1 MSLQSP
7 LKAAE
12 TSYRLRKR
20 LSGIPFSQGKESK
33 CMMKIGNSTASGN
46 SMPAEHSGSNM
57 QTDPVSKNIQNR
69 IASLRERLQSISSDE
84 NISTEDKMKKRQ
96 EIQQEISNLNQQL
109 RQHEIEQRQTQQSK
123 KQPIE
128 DFPKPRRKS
137 SKKGSGLS
145 QASMQ
150 AMISADA
157 SMKQA
162 QVQGS
167 VASAMDG
174 RAGVLKA
181 EIKQDAGRNTEDK
194 EAELAKT
201 EQKSA
206 DAAAAQMNTVSDA
219 NKAMKE
225 AARADAED
233 TERDSRTDKT
243 DSKAKSKNK
252 KSEDKD
258 VKPAVSDTETQKSKP
273 ASENATGNA
282 VDIRL

>member
-1 MSLQSP
+1 M
-7 LKAAE
+7 
-12 TSYRLRKR
+12 
-20 LSGIPFSQGKESK
+20 I
-33 CMMKIGNSTASGN
+33 KIGSFTGSDS
-46 SMPAEHSGSNM
+46 SMRTERSGSNM
-57 QTDPVSKNIQNR
+57 QTDSVSKNIQNR
-69 IASLRERLQSISSDE
+69 IATLRERLQTISSDE
-84 NISTEDKMKKRQ
+84 NMSMEDKMKKRQ

-109 RQHEIEQRQTQQSK
+109 RQHEIEQRQTQQVK

-128 DFPKPRRKS
+128 DFPKPKRKS

-150 AMISADA
+150 AMISADS

-174 RAGVLKA
+174 RAGVLKS

-206 DAAAAQMNTVSDA
+206 EAAAAQMNTVSDA
-219 NKAMKE
+219 NRAMEE

-243 DSKAKSKNK
+243 DSRAKTKNK
-252 KSEDKD
+252 KTENKD

-273 ASENATGNA
+273 ASEGTAGNT
-282 VDIRL
+282 VDVRL